1 MSTPARDPRP
11 GVPDALARELFWAQE
26 AASVSSMDMAEL
38 RDALH
43 DFAARMRGDERQHV
57 PRSEPNLAS
66 PSTWRRRLK
75 VLQFRAFRPMTR
87 RYDRLVGDL
96 GELAAGLADRVARLE
111 AEVEHLRGDARRG

>member
-1 MSTPARDPRP
+1 MSTSPRDPLP
-11 GVPDALARELFWAQE
+11 GVSEALARELFWAQE

-43 DFAARMRGDERQHV
+43 DFTARMRGDERQNV

-75 VLQFRAFRPMTR
+75 VLQFRAFRPMSR

-96 GELAAGLADRVARLE
+96 GELAAGLADRLARLE